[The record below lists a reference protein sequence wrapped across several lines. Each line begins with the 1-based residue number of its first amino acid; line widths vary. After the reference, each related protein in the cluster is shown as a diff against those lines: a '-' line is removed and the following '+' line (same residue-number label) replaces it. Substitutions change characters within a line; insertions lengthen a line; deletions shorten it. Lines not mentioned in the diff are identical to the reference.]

1 MSSTA
6 TKVWI
11 TKQDINIF
19 SSAKDYYQQL
29 LSLIANAKHRIYITA
44 LYLQDDE
51 AGRTVLSALYQ
62 AKQQTPTLDIKIFVD
77 GHRAQ
82 RGLIGE
88 AEQLGNR
95 AMYLEFANRYKQ
107 HIPIY
112 GISVKKKELFG
123 VLHLKGMV
131 FDDMVFYSGASLNNI
146 YLHHQEQY
154 RLDRY
159 YQIQSSS
166 LADSFCQF
174 AMDIFAGSG
183 NCYQLNQTIIPNVK
197 TQNRQTKK
205 LRTSLKRACY
215 QLNEQASQ
223 HSGDK
228 VISVEPLL
236 GCGVRQNQ
244 LNSKIRQLVKNAEQE
259 LVIFTPYFNLP
270 KVLTRDL
277 VRALRRGVKVQIIVG
292 DKKANDFFIPEHK
305 PFSTIGIIPYVYERL
320 LYKFVRRWQR
330 FIDND
335 LLIIRLWRHDNNSFH
350 LKGVIAD
357 WRYHL
362 LTGSNLNPRAWS
374 LDLENGLLL
383 DDAQQLLMAEVKQE
397 LDNICQHTKEIKGIS
412 QLEKLA
418 DYPDKPRRLI
428 KRIRLA
434 QVDRLLKRFL

>member
-6 TKVWI
+6 TKAWV
-11 TKQDINIF
+11 TKQDITIF
-19 SSAKDYYQQL
+19 TAAKDYYQQL
-29 LSLIANAKHRIYITA
+29 LSLIASANNRIYITA

-51 AGRTVLSALYQ
+51 AGRSVLSALYQ
-62 AKQQTPTLDIKIFVD
+62 AKQQTPELDIKIFVD

-95 AMYLEFANRYKQ
+95 AMYLEYASQYQ
-107 HIPIY
+107 HHIPIY
-112 GISVKKKELFG
+112 GVAVKKKELFG

-131 FDDMVFYSGASLNNI
+131 FDDTIFYSGASINNI
-146 YLHHQEQY
+146 YLHQNQHY

-159 YQIQSSS
+159 YQIQSKA

-174 AMDIFAGSG
+174 ATQQFVDSG
-183 NCYQLNQTIIPNVK
+183 NCYQLNQTDIPSAR
-197 TQNRQTKK
+197 TQKRQTKNLK
-205 LRTSLKRACY
+205 TMLKRADY
-215 QLNEQASQ
+215 QFNSQATS
-223 HSGDK
+223 HSGDQL
-228 VISVEPLL
+228 ISIDAFVGSGL
-236 GCGVRQNQ
+236 RHNQ
-244 LNSKIRQLVKNAEQE
+244 LNSKIRQLIKNAQQE

-277 VRALRRGVKVQIIVG
+277 IRALKRGVKVTLVVG
-292 DKKANDFFIPEHK
+292 DKKANDFFIPEDK

-320 LYKFVRRWQR
+320 LFRFVKRWQK
-330 FIDND
+330 FIDSEK
-335 LLIIRLWRHDNNSFH
+335 LTIRLWRHDSNSFH
-350 LKGVIAD
+350 LKGIIAD
-357 WRYHL
+357 WRFHL

-383 DDAQQLLMAEVKQE
+383 DDAQQLLKDEVKQE
-397 LDNICQHTKEIKGIS
+397 YDNICQHTKEIKGIS

-428 KRIRLA
+428 KRIRIA